1 MARRK
6 EDPPKGSP
14 AWMNTFADL
23 MNLLLCFF
31 VMLFSMSSVNE
42 EKFEKVIASFQST
55 FSILPGGGASIG
67 EGELIS
73 SGISQLENFDSYYN
87 QQLSSQSDGQTEE
100 EKDITEAYEQQELE
114 ESEDMAQQLENALS
128 QYGIQDDVE
137 VDFNAEYVTLNMNG
151 ALLFDSAS
159 AELRDEAYPL
169 VNKLGKILVT
179 YDNNIIEVE
188 GHTDNVP
195 IHSSKYEDNNVLSMY
210 RALAVANYLRDTTT
224 LDPAYIKSSG
234 RGEYVP
240 IADNATPEGRARN
253 RRVEIKIY
261 NSYNSN
267 VSGTSTDDT
276 GTETPADA
284 ALSTETVTDT
294 PALVLV
300 NLILTAV
307 LAFSVIPQTKKS
319 NELIDQV
326 CAAINIELEGGQNK
340 DSSAVP
346 IEEIAVYN
354 ITDNFT
360 VNLADNGDGKKHY
373 AVFSVGLSVNKTS
386 ESYATYGGDEM
397 TELTDK
403 ETIIRSDINTVVAK
417 YTEEE
422 FNADGQKAVKEEILS
437 KMQDLFG
444 SDYIVGVNF
453 SSVATEAH

>member
-55 FSILPGGGASIG
+55 FGILPGGGASIG

-294 PALVLV
+294 PEAATTGATVEPTEVV
-300 NLILTAV
+300 N
-307 LAFSVIPQTKKS
+307 
-319 NELIDQV
+319 E
-326 CAAINIELEGGQNK
+326 
-340 DSSAVP
+340 
-346 IEEIAVYN
+346 
-354 ITDNFT
+354 
-360 VNLADNGDGKKHY
+360 
-373 AVFSVGLSVNKTS
+373 
-386 ESYATYGGDEM
+386 
-397 TELTDK
+397 
-403 ETIIRSDINTVVAK
+403 
-417 YTEEE
+417 
-422 FNADGQKAVKEEILS
+422 
-437 KMQDLFG
+437 
-444 SDYIVGVNF
+444 
-453 SSVATEAH
+453 

>member
-294 PALVLV
+294 P
-300 NLILTAV
+300 
-307 LAFSVIPQTKKS
+307 
-319 NELIDQV
+319 E
-326 CAAINIELEGGQNK
+326 AAITG
-340 DSSAVP
+340 A
-346 IEEIAVYN
+346 
-354 ITDNFT
+354 T
-360 VNLADNGDGKKHY
+360 VEPTE
-373 AVFSVGLSVNKTS
+373 VVN
-386 ESYATYGGDEM
+386 E
-397 TELTDK
+397 
-403 ETIIRSDINTVVAK
+403 
-417 YTEEE
+417 
-422 FNADGQKAVKEEILS
+422 
-437 KMQDLFG
+437 
-444 SDYIVGVNF
+444 
-453 SSVATEAH
+453 

>member
-42 EKFEKVIASFQST
+42 EKFEKVISSFQST

-294 PALVLV
+294 PEAATTGATVEPTEVV
-300 NLILTAV
+300 N
-307 LAFSVIPQTKKS
+307 
-319 NELIDQV
+319 E
-326 CAAINIELEGGQNK
+326 
-340 DSSAVP
+340 
-346 IEEIAVYN
+346 
-354 ITDNFT
+354 
-360 VNLADNGDGKKHY
+360 
-373 AVFSVGLSVNKTS
+373 
-386 ESYATYGGDEM
+386 
-397 TELTDK
+397 
-403 ETIIRSDINTVVAK
+403 
-417 YTEEE
+417 
-422 FNADGQKAVKEEILS
+422 
-437 KMQDLFG
+437 
-444 SDYIVGVNF
+444 
-453 SSVATEAH
+453 

>member
-42 EKFEKVIASFQST
+42 EKFEKVIATFQST

-294 PALVLV
+294 PEAATTGATVEPTEVV
-300 NLILTAV
+300 N
-307 LAFSVIPQTKKS
+307 
-319 NELIDQV
+319 E
-326 CAAINIELEGGQNK
+326 
-340 DSSAVP
+340 
-346 IEEIAVYN
+346 
-354 ITDNFT
+354 
-360 VNLADNGDGKKHY
+360 
-373 AVFSVGLSVNKTS
+373 
-386 ESYATYGGDEM
+386 
-397 TELTDK
+397 
-403 ETIIRSDINTVVAK
+403 
-417 YTEEE
+417 
-422 FNADGQKAVKEEILS
+422 
-437 KMQDLFG
+437 
-444 SDYIVGVNF
+444 
-453 SSVATEAH
+453 

>member
-195 IHSSKYEDNNVLSMY
+195 IHSSKYEDNNILSMY

-294 PALVLV
+294 PEAATTGATVEPTEVV
-300 NLILTAV
+300 N
-307 LAFSVIPQTKKS
+307 
-319 NELIDQV
+319 
-326 CAAINIELEGGQNK
+326 G
-340 DSSAVP
+340 
-346 IEEIAVYN
+346 
-354 ITDNFT
+354 
-360 VNLADNGDGKKHY
+360 
-373 AVFSVGLSVNKTS
+373 
-386 ESYATYGGDEM
+386 
-397 TELTDK
+397 
-403 ETIIRSDINTVVAK
+403 
-417 YTEEE
+417 
-422 FNADGQKAVKEEILS
+422 
-437 KMQDLFG
+437 
-444 SDYIVGVNF
+444 
-453 SSVATEAH
+453 

>member
-210 RALAVANYLRDTTT
+210 LALAVANYLRDTTT

-294 PALVLV
+294 PEAATTGATVEPTEVV
-300 NLILTAV
+300 N
-307 LAFSVIPQTKKS
+307 
-319 NELIDQV
+319 E
-326 CAAINIELEGGQNK
+326 
-340 DSSAVP
+340 
-346 IEEIAVYN
+346 
-354 ITDNFT
+354 
-360 VNLADNGDGKKHY
+360 
-373 AVFSVGLSVNKTS
+373 
-386 ESYATYGGDEM
+386 
-397 TELTDK
+397 
-403 ETIIRSDINTVVAK
+403 
-417 YTEEE
+417 
-422 FNADGQKAVKEEILS
+422 
-437 KMQDLFG
+437 
-444 SDYIVGVNF
+444 
-453 SSVATEAH
+453 

>member
-100 EKDITEAYEQQELE
+100 EKDITEAYEQQE

-294 PALVLV
+294 PEAATTGATVEPTEVV
-300 NLILTAV
+300 N
-307 LAFSVIPQTKKS
+307 
-319 NELIDQV
+319 E
-326 CAAINIELEGGQNK
+326 
-340 DSSAVP
+340 
-346 IEEIAVYN
+346 
-354 ITDNFT
+354 
-360 VNLADNGDGKKHY
+360 
-373 AVFSVGLSVNKTS
+373 
-386 ESYATYGGDEM
+386 
-397 TELTDK
+397 
-403 ETIIRSDINTVVAK
+403 
-417 YTEEE
+417 
-422 FNADGQKAVKEEILS
+422 
-437 KMQDLFG
+437 
-444 SDYIVGVNF
+444 
-453 SSVATEAH
+453 

>member
-31 VMLFSMSSVNE
+31 VMLFSMSSVDE

-294 PALVLV
+294 PEAATTGATVEPTEVV
-300 NLILTAV
+300 N
-307 LAFSVIPQTKKS
+307 
-319 NELIDQV
+319 E
-326 CAAINIELEGGQNK
+326 
-340 DSSAVP
+340 
-346 IEEIAVYN
+346 
-354 ITDNFT
+354 
-360 VNLADNGDGKKHY
+360 
-373 AVFSVGLSVNKTS
+373 
-386 ESYATYGGDEM
+386 
-397 TELTDK
+397 
-403 ETIIRSDINTVVAK
+403 
-417 YTEEE
+417 
-422 FNADGQKAVKEEILS
+422 
-437 KMQDLFG
+437 
-444 SDYIVGVNF
+444 
-453 SSVATEAH
+453 

>member
-87 QQLSSQSDGQTEE
+87 QQMSSQSDGQTEE

-294 PALVLV
+294 PEAATTGATVEPTEVV
-300 NLILTAV
+300 N
-307 LAFSVIPQTKKS
+307 
-319 NELIDQV
+319 E
-326 CAAINIELEGGQNK
+326 
-340 DSSAVP
+340 
-346 IEEIAVYN
+346 
-354 ITDNFT
+354 
-360 VNLADNGDGKKHY
+360 
-373 AVFSVGLSVNKTS
+373 
-386 ESYATYGGDEM
+386 
-397 TELTDK
+397 
-403 ETIIRSDINTVVAK
+403 
-417 YTEEE
+417 
-422 FNADGQKAVKEEILS
+422 
-437 KMQDLFG
+437 
-444 SDYIVGVNF
+444 
-453 SSVATEAH
+453 

>member
-14 AWMNTFADL
+14 AWMNTFAGL

-294 PALVLV
+294 PEAATTGATVEPTEVV
-300 NLILTAV
+300 N
-307 LAFSVIPQTKKS
+307 
-319 NELIDQV
+319 E
-326 CAAINIELEGGQNK
+326 
-340 DSSAVP
+340 
-346 IEEIAVYN
+346 
-354 ITDNFT
+354 
-360 VNLADNGDGKKHY
+360 
-373 AVFSVGLSVNKTS
+373 
-386 ESYATYGGDEM
+386 
-397 TELTDK
+397 
-403 ETIIRSDINTVVAK
+403 
-417 YTEEE
+417 
-422 FNADGQKAVKEEILS
+422 
-437 KMQDLFG
+437 
-444 SDYIVGVNF
+444 
-453 SSVATEAH
+453 

>member
-294 PALVLV
+294 P
-300 NLILTAV
+300 
-307 LAFSVIPQTKKS
+307 
-319 NELIDQV
+319 
-326 CAAINIELEGGQNK
+326 G
-340 DSSAVP
+340 SSA
-346 IEEIAVYN
+346 AGRWN
-354 ITDNFT
+354 
-360 VNLADNGDGKKHY
+360 
-373 AVFSVGLSVNKTS
+373 
-386 ESYATYGGDEM
+386 
-397 TELTDK
+397 
-403 ETIIRSDINTVVAK
+403 
-417 YTEEE
+417 
-422 FNADGQKAVKEEILS
+422 
-437 KMQDLFG
+437 
-444 SDYIVGVNF
+444 
-453 SSVATEAH
+453 

>member
-284 ALSTETVTDT
+284 ALSIETVTDT
-294 PALVLV
+294 P
-300 NLILTAV
+300 
-307 LAFSVIPQTKKS
+307 
-319 NELIDQV
+319 E
-326 CAAINIELEGGQNK
+326 AATTG
-340 DSSAVP
+340 A
-346 IEEIAVYN
+346 
-354 ITDNFT
+354 T
-360 VNLADNGDGKKHY
+360 VEPTE
-373 AVFSVGLSVNKTS
+373 VVNK
-386 ESYATYGGDEM
+386 
-397 TELTDK
+397 
-403 ETIIRSDINTVVAK
+403 
-417 YTEEE
+417 
-422 FNADGQKAVKEEILS
+422 
-437 KMQDLFG
+437 
-444 SDYIVGVNF
+444 
-453 SSVATEAH
+453 

>member
-240 IADNATPEGRARN
+240 VADNATPEGRARN

-294 PALVLV
+294 P
-300 NLILTAV
+300 
-307 LAFSVIPQTKKS
+307 
-319 NELIDQV
+319 E
-326 CAAINIELEGGQNK
+326 AATTGATVEHTQ
-340 DSSAVP
+340 D
-346 IEEIAVYN
+346 
-354 ITDNFT
+354 DN
-360 VNLADNGDGKKHY
+360 
-373 AVFSVGLSVNKTS
+373 
-386 ESYATYGGDEM
+386 
-397 TELTDK
+397 
-403 ETIIRSDINTVVAK
+403 
-417 YTEEE
+417 
-422 FNADGQKAVKEEILS
+422 
-437 KMQDLFG
+437 
-444 SDYIVGVNF
+444 
-453 SSVATEAH
+453 

>member
-73 SGISQLENFDSYYN
+73 SGISQLENFDSYN

-294 PALVLV
+294 PEAATTGATVEPTEVV
-300 NLILTAV
+300 N
-307 LAFSVIPQTKKS
+307 
-319 NELIDQV
+319 E
-326 CAAINIELEGGQNK
+326 
-340 DSSAVP
+340 
-346 IEEIAVYN
+346 
-354 ITDNFT
+354 
-360 VNLADNGDGKKHY
+360 
-373 AVFSVGLSVNKTS
+373 
-386 ESYATYGGDEM
+386 
-397 TELTDK
+397 
-403 ETIIRSDINTVVAK
+403 
-417 YTEEE
+417 
-422 FNADGQKAVKEEILS
+422 
-437 KMQDLFG
+437 
-444 SDYIVGVNF
+444 
-453 SSVATEAH
+453 

>member
-240 IADNATPEGRARN
+240 IADNATSEGRARN

-294 PALVLV
+294 PEAATTGATVEPTEVV
-300 NLILTAV
+300 N
-307 LAFSVIPQTKKS
+307 
-319 NELIDQV
+319 E
-326 CAAINIELEGGQNK
+326 
-340 DSSAVP
+340 
-346 IEEIAVYN
+346 
-354 ITDNFT
+354 
-360 VNLADNGDGKKHY
+360 
-373 AVFSVGLSVNKTS
+373 
-386 ESYATYGGDEM
+386 
-397 TELTDK
+397 
-403 ETIIRSDINTVVAK
+403 
-417 YTEEE
+417 
-422 FNADGQKAVKEEILS
+422 
-437 KMQDLFG
+437 
-444 SDYIVGVNF
+444 
-453 SSVATEAH
+453 

>member
-1 MARRK
+1 
-6 EDPPKGSP
+6 
-14 AWMNTFADL
+14 MNTFADL

-87 QQLSSQSDGQTEE
+87 QQLSSQSYGQTEE

-294 PALVLV
+294 PEAATTGATVEPTEVV
-300 NLILTAV
+300 N
-307 LAFSVIPQTKKS
+307 
-319 NELIDQV
+319 E
-326 CAAINIELEGGQNK
+326 
-340 DSSAVP
+340 
-346 IEEIAVYN
+346 
-354 ITDNFT
+354 
-360 VNLADNGDGKKHY
+360 
-373 AVFSVGLSVNKTS
+373 
-386 ESYATYGGDEM
+386 
-397 TELTDK
+397 
-403 ETIIRSDINTVVAK
+403 
-417 YTEEE
+417 
-422 FNADGQKAVKEEILS
+422 
-437 KMQDLFG
+437 
-444 SDYIVGVNF
+444 
-453 SSVATEAH
+453 

>member
-188 GHTDNVP
+188 GQTDNVP

-294 PALVLV
+294 PEAATTGATVEPTEVV
-300 NLILTAV
+300 N
-307 LAFSVIPQTKKS
+307 
-319 NELIDQV
+319 E
-326 CAAINIELEGGQNK
+326 
-340 DSSAVP
+340 
-346 IEEIAVYN
+346 
-354 ITDNFT
+354 
-360 VNLADNGDGKKHY
+360 
-373 AVFSVGLSVNKTS
+373 
-386 ESYATYGGDEM
+386 
-397 TELTDK
+397 
-403 ETIIRSDINTVVAK
+403 
-417 YTEEE
+417 
-422 FNADGQKAVKEEILS
+422 
-437 KMQDLFG
+437 
-444 SDYIVGVNF
+444 
-453 SSVATEAH
+453 

>member
-1 MARRK
+1 
-6 EDPPKGSP
+6 
-14 AWMNTFADL
+14 MNTFADL

-294 PALVLV
+294 PEAATIGATVEPTEVV
-300 NLILTAV
+300 N
-307 LAFSVIPQTKKS
+307 
-319 NELIDQV
+319 E
-326 CAAINIELEGGQNK
+326 
-340 DSSAVP
+340 
-346 IEEIAVYN
+346 
-354 ITDNFT
+354 
-360 VNLADNGDGKKHY
+360 
-373 AVFSVGLSVNKTS
+373 
-386 ESYATYGGDEM
+386 
-397 TELTDK
+397 
-403 ETIIRSDINTVVAK
+403 
-417 YTEEE
+417 
-422 FNADGQKAVKEEILS
+422 
-437 KMQDLFG
+437 
-444 SDYIVGVNF
+444 
-453 SSVATEAH
+453 

>member
-6 EDPPKGSP
+6 EDPPKGSA

-294 PALVLV
+294 PEAATTGATVEPTEVV
-300 NLILTAV
+300 N
-307 LAFSVIPQTKKS
+307 
-319 NELIDQV
+319 E
-326 CAAINIELEGGQNK
+326 
-340 DSSAVP
+340 
-346 IEEIAVYN
+346 
-354 ITDNFT
+354 
-360 VNLADNGDGKKHY
+360 
-373 AVFSVGLSVNKTS
+373 
-386 ESYATYGGDEM
+386 
-397 TELTDK
+397 
-403 ETIIRSDINTVVAK
+403 
-417 YTEEE
+417 
-422 FNADGQKAVKEEILS
+422 
-437 KMQDLFG
+437 
-444 SDYIVGVNF
+444 
-453 SSVATEAH
+453 

>member
-169 VNKLGKILVT
+169 INKLGKILVT

-210 RALAVANYLRDTTT
+210 RALAVASYLRDTTT
-224 LDPAYIKSSG
+224 LNPAYIKSSG

-294 PALVLV
+294 PEAAAAGVTVEPTEVV
-300 NLILTAV
+300 N
-307 LAFSVIPQTKKS
+307 
-319 NELIDQV
+319 E
-326 CAAINIELEGGQNK
+326 
-340 DSSAVP
+340 
-346 IEEIAVYN
+346 
-354 ITDNFT
+354 
-360 VNLADNGDGKKHY
+360 
-373 AVFSVGLSVNKTS
+373 
-386 ESYATYGGDEM
+386 
-397 TELTDK
+397 
-403 ETIIRSDINTVVAK
+403 
-417 YTEEE
+417 
-422 FNADGQKAVKEEILS
+422 
-437 KMQDLFG
+437 
-444 SDYIVGVNF
+444 
-453 SSVATEAH
+453 

>member
-240 IADNATPEGRARN
+240 IAD
-253 RRVEIKIY
+253 
-261 NSYNSN
+261 
-267 VSGTSTDDT
+267 DT

-294 PALVLV
+294 PEAATTGATVEPTEVV
-300 NLILTAV
+300 N
-307 LAFSVIPQTKKS
+307 
-319 NELIDQV
+319 E
-326 CAAINIELEGGQNK
+326 
-340 DSSAVP
+340 
-346 IEEIAVYN
+346 
-354 ITDNFT
+354 
-360 VNLADNGDGKKHY
+360 
-373 AVFSVGLSVNKTS
+373 
-386 ESYATYGGDEM
+386 
-397 TELTDK
+397 
-403 ETIIRSDINTVVAK
+403 
-417 YTEEE
+417 
-422 FNADGQKAVKEEILS
+422 
-437 KMQDLFG
+437 
-444 SDYIVGVNF
+444 
-453 SSVATEAH
+453 

>member
-100 EKDITEAYEQQELE
+100 EKDITESYEHQELE

-294 PALVLV
+294 PEAATTGATVEPTEVV
-300 NLILTAV
+300 N
-307 LAFSVIPQTKKS
+307 
-319 NELIDQV
+319 E
-326 CAAINIELEGGQNK
+326 
-340 DSSAVP
+340 
-346 IEEIAVYN
+346 
-354 ITDNFT
+354 
-360 VNLADNGDGKKHY
+360 
-373 AVFSVGLSVNKTS
+373 
-386 ESYATYGGDEM
+386 
-397 TELTDK
+397 
-403 ETIIRSDINTVVAK
+403 
-417 YTEEE
+417 
-422 FNADGQKAVKEEILS
+422 
-437 KMQDLFG
+437 
-444 SDYIVGVNF
+444 
-453 SSVATEAH
+453 

>member
-294 PALVLV
+294 PEAVTTGATVEPTEVV
-300 NLILTAV
+300 N
-307 LAFSVIPQTKKS
+307 
-319 NELIDQV
+319 E
-326 CAAINIELEGGQNK
+326 
-340 DSSAVP
+340 
-346 IEEIAVYN
+346 
-354 ITDNFT
+354 
-360 VNLADNGDGKKHY
+360 
-373 AVFSVGLSVNKTS
+373 
-386 ESYATYGGDEM
+386 
-397 TELTDK
+397 
-403 ETIIRSDINTVVAK
+403 
-417 YTEEE
+417 
-422 FNADGQKAVKEEILS
+422 
-437 KMQDLFG
+437 
-444 SDYIVGVNF
+444 
-453 SSVATEAH
+453 